1 MSLIETWCNFGI
13 VFAFGRRMVAVNKN
27 SGFFYNNAVFGES
40 VNKDLYKWSVIASQ
54 RERCSFLNDRWSTE
68 LLVYPSQMDTQG

>member
-27 SGFFYNNAVFGES
+27 SGFFYNGAVFGES
-40 VNKDLYKWSVIASQ
+40 VTKDLYKCSVIASQ
-54 RERCSFLNDRWSTE
+54 RERDAYF
-68 LLVYPSQMDTQG
+68 